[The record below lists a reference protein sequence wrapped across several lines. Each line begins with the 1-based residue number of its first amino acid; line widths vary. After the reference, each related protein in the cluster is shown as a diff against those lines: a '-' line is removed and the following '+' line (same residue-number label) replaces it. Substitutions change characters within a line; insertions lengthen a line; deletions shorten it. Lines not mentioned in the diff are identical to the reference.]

1 MDLDIRT
8 EPGKRGVLP
17 PVSLSEQR
25 AARPMPN
32 PNLIPERLSSVTG
45 VVRRRPIV
53 AGALAATL
61 IAFLAAIASVVQI
74 GLFPPEIKSRSLTVG
89 AATTHAI
96 VGPKLERGDLTD
108 VDALT
113 ESTDVDTRID
123 RAELVANVISSS
135 AVVDRIGLRMGINPD
150 AITAATQV
158 TASVPDALTEPG
170 FDDRAAQILG
180 SGNRYRLDVQA
191 NPALPIL
198 DIYALGPTPAEASR
212 LADASIA
219 AANAYLRS
227 VAGERAT
234 KSDSDSAVGTGAGI
248 RLTGIGSP
256 VATTLNARA
265 PIEVAALTFLV
276 VLGLCIGSLLVIAVV
291 ARGWRAVGTT
301 DRRAAPIDLP
311 EPPEP
316 PEPPDTPDPPSD
328 AWPRTGRFLPW
339 MLAGFMAMVWLVPFN
354 GIAIEASLPIDLKL
368 DRILLP
374 GIVLLWLVAIAAGGR
389 GSPSRRIT
397 VIHAAIA
404 AFAAVAF
411 LSVVV
416 NAGSLIQGLSFDL
429 TLKKLTLLAAYAS
442 VFAVT
447 ASVVRRSELRSFL
460 KLNLVLAVICAIG
473 VIWEYRFGFNAFYEV
488 ASKVLP
494 SAFDV
499 QTAPSGFDELG
510 RRSVSGPTDHSL
522 EVVAILS
529 MALPIALVGLMRAR
543 NLRAQVPNLLA
554 ACILGIAIISTYR
567 KSAFLAPA
575 AAVVTIVWL
584 ARREA
589 LKLAPLALI
598 ALVVLPLTSFS
609 AFGSIADQ
617 FDSDQLGVPTVDDR
631 VSDYDAVRPDILT
644 NPVLGRG
651 FGSYEHTHG
660 PGEARILDSDLL
672 LRTVE
677 TGIVGLGAFLLMIIT
692 VIAAAA
698 GEVRTRGPRGSPV
711 AITAAAAAAAFLSL
725 TALFDE
731 WSFPHAPYVF
741 MILAGFLAAS
751 MGAPAGYAKRRASAA
766 EPGLP
771 EIPADREKQASAN
784 VSLEDVRHHRTDP
797 AVSESGGSGA
807 AEPDVRPAGAS
818 RA

>member
-1 MDLDIRT
+1 MPSPDLTPDRT
-8 EPGKRGVLP
+8 P
-17 PVSLSEQR
+17 
-25 AARPMPN
+25 
-32 PNLIPERLSSVTG
+32 SVTA
-45 VVRRRPIV
+45 VVGRRPIV
-53 AGALAATL
+53 AGAAAATL
-61 IAFLAAIASVVQI
+61 IAVLAAIASVVQI
-74 GLFPPEIKSRSLTVG
+74 GLSPPEVSSRSLTVG
-89 AATTHAI
+89 AATAHAI
-96 VGPKLERGDLTD
+96 VGPKLDRGDLTD

-113 ESTDVDTRID
+113 ASTDVDTRID
-123 RAELVANVISSS
+123 RAELVANVISSP
-135 AVVDRIGLRMGINPD
+135 AVVNRTGLRMGID
-150 AITAATQV
+150 AAAITAATQV

-180 SGNRYRLDVQA
+180 SENQYRLDVQA

-198 DIYALGPTPAEASR
+198 DIYALGPTAAEASR
-212 LADASIA
+212 LANASIA

-227 VAGERAT
+227 LAGERAT
-234 KSDSDSAVGTGAGI
+234 KSGGEEAAGTGAGV
-248 RLTGIGSP
+248 RLTGLGSP
-256 VATTLNARA
+256 AATTLNARA
-265 PIEVAALTFLV
+265 PIEVAALTFVV
-276 VLGLCIGSLLVIAVV
+276 VLGLCIGGLLLIVVV
-291 ARGWRAVGTT
+291 ARGWRAVGKT
-301 DRRAAPIDLP
+301 DSPATPVAA
-311 EPPEP
+311 
-316 PEPPDTPDPPSD
+316 DPPGD
-328 AWPRTGRFLPW
+328 AWPRTTRVLPW
-339 MLAGFMAMVWLVPFN
+339 MLAGFMAMLWLVPFN
-354 GIAIEASLPIDLKL
+354 GIAIDASLPIDLKL

-374 GIVLLWLVAIAAGGR
+374 GIVLLWLLAIAAGGR
-389 GSPSRRIT
+389 GAPSRRVT

-416 NAGSLIQGLSFDL
+416 NAGSLTQGLSFDL

-447 ASVVRRSELRSFL
+447 ASVVRRNELRSFL
-460 KLNLVLAVICAIG
+460 RWNLALAVLCGIG
-473 VIWEYRFGFNAFYEV
+473 VIWEYRFGFNVFYEV
-488 ASKVLP
+488 AAGVLP

-499 QTAPSGFDELG
+499 QTAPFGFDELG

-522 EVVAILS
+522 EIVAILS
-529 MALPIALVGLMRAR
+529 MALPIALVGLIRAR
-543 NLRAQVPNLLA
+543 NLRSQVPNLLA

-575 AAVVTIVWL
+575 AAVVTIAWL

-617 FDSDQLGVPTVDDR
+617 FDSGQLGVPTVDDR
-631 VSDYDAVRPDILT
+631 VSDYDAVRPDILS

-677 TGIVGLGAFLLMIIT
+677 TGVVGLGAFLLMIVT
-692 VIAAAA
+692 VIAIAA
-698 GEVRTRGPRGSPV
+698 GEARRRGPRGSPV
-711 AITAAAAAAAFLSL
+711 AITTAAAATAFLSL

-751 MGAPAGYAKRRASAA
+751 MGAPTGNGSKTAAAA
-766 EPGLP
+766 EPWAPGVP
-771 EIPADREKQASAN
+771 VDREKRASAN
-784 VSLEDVRHHRTDP
+784 VSLEDVRHHRTGP
-797 AVSESGGSGA
+797 AVSEPGGSGA